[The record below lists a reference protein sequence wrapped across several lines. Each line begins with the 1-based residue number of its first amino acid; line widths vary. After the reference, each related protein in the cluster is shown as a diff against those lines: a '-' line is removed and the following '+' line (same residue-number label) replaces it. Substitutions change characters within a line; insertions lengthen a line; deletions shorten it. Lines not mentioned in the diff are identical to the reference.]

1 VGVVVV
7 FVMGMRA
14 GHGVGG
20 EGGEVVA
27 RTVGAVTVVRV
38 YSRGIVVGMMGCA
51 LAFELG
57 GRVGEDVDILSIVG
71 TAT

>member
-7 FVMGMRA
+7 FVVGMRA
-14 GHGVGG
+14 GHGVGR

-27 RTVGAVTVVRV
+27 RTVTAVAVVGV
-38 YSRGIVVGMMGCA
+38 YSRGIVMGVMGCA

-57 GRVGEDVDILSIVG
+57 GRVGKDVDVLTVVG
-71 TAT
+71 TAA